1 MYNVN
6 IFNTKKNSRKRIICP
21 VFRKR
26 TLNPAGVHIFV
37 SRSHKSEHKNQTAT
51 SAKLTQSAK
60 LTKPVTKSEQPVKA
74 VTKSYDKG
82 WCEVYRPSTTDL
94 MIGRTNII
102 EQLNQW
108 LVSFEFN
115 PKHKM
120 CILWGRCGTGK
131 TTTAHTLL
139 KHHSYQIVEVNASMV
154 RSYRETM
161 LYLTE
166 TCLRSDFLKSCKV
179 AIILDEIDGAFESD
193 KGSSITAIRD
203 FLHRYKS
210 ATTSPIICIC
220 NEPHLHS
227 IRATLFPLACV
238 LKFHPF
244 KFKDLFT
251 LAQRIITTEDISI
264 PHNKLSQLITA
275 ANGDAR
281 QVIYALQLHNIK
293 TADQTLCK
301 KDSFD
306 DIFSRVKTIF
316 SSTNNI
322 TTCDTY
328 LVGLLFENYLKCV
341 RNNNEELSTYA
352 DVFSC
357 FDISR
362 RDEFEYV
369 LTSSMPV
376 RDHMKYVQH
385 VSKSFFK
392 SFTKSKHVMQS
403 TSTFIQTAQ
412 QRLYSGDSFVNLK
425 R

>member
-1 MYNVN
+1 
-6 IFNTKKNSRKRIICP
+6 
-21 VFRKR
+21 
-26 TLNPAGVHIFV
+26 
-37 SRSHKSEHKNQTAT
+37 
-51 SAKLTQSAK
+51 
-60 LTKPVTKSEQPVKA
+60 
-74 VTKSYDKG
+74 
-82 WCEVYRPSTTDL
+82 
-94 MIGRTNII
+94 
-102 EQLNQW
+102 
-108 LVSFEFN
+108 
-115 PKHKM
+115 
-120 CILWGRCGTGK
+120 
-131 TTTAHTLL
+131 
-139 KHHSYQIVEVNASMV
+139 
-154 RSYRETM
+154 
-161 LYLTE
+161 
-166 TCLRSDFLKSCKV
+166 
-179 AIILDEIDGAFESD
+179 
-193 KGSSITAIRD
+193 
-203 FLHRYKS
+203 
-210 ATTSPIICIC
+210 
-220 NEPHLHS
+220 
-227 IRATLFPLACV
+227 V